1 MYGFVVRTWIVIG
14 AGAMVA
20 VGMLAFVVSQPKRG
34 SVEWHKREYHA
45 IRVDGAERDP
55 DLSERVRQVYG
66 RVVRR
71 MAPRLTEAERHALVN
86 EMDGHQKAL
95 VELGF
100 LVTREVAVGQNS
112 YAALMALHSTRAVE
126 GYASGRFIR
135 DGNFGTGA
143 VIAVTAPLNDMP
155 KWEETVQKASREPDG
170 QQVRK

>member
-1 MYGFVVRTWIVIG
+1 MRTWIVIG

-100 LVTREVAVGQNS
+100 LVTREVVVGQNS

-126 GYASGRFIR
+126 GYASGRFVS
-135 DGNFGTGA
+135 DGSFGTGA
-143 VIAVTAPLNDMP
+143 VIAVTAPAVDVSR
-155 KWEETVQKASREPDG
+155 WEEI
-170 QQVRK
+170 VRDAAARPEGSGD